1 MRRFRTTQSDSLDL
15 LLDTICNAFG
25 GIVLIAILITL
36 LTSDTKEKLEE
47 AATTADKELIERQIA
62 SLKSDI
68 KEAEEYLQRQASSV
82 SVDPVLVARL
92 DRAKASLQTAK
103 DKNSEVWSA
112 WQKAAAKASSNDPE
126 ADKVLGEKVSVASR
140 LARLRTE
147 TEAFDQKLERLKQRL
162 ETLGRERSDIVASKT
177 EQLRLPKEQ
186 PERSGN
192 VYFLLKNN
200 QVYPLWFARFGAL
213 VQNDDSLEWE
223 EAGGDSHRVTPK
235 AGRGVSA
242 SDVSSSLRDT
252 LVLMKKEGKYA
263 TLSTDS
269 KSAVVYRALRSELL
283 KYGLPFGWEYEES
296 VSEVFTTGPNGS
308 KPPPL

>member
-1 MRRFRTTQSDSLDL
+1 LDL

-47 AATTADKELIERQIA
+47 AATTADKELIERQID
-62 SLKSDI
+62 SVKSDI

-103 DKNSEVWSA
+103 DKNAEVWSA
-112 WQKAAAKASSNDPE
+112 WQKAAAKASGNDPE

-140 LARLRTE
+140 LARLRTQ
-147 TEAFDQKLERLKQRL
+147 TEALDQKLERLKQRL
-162 ETLGRERSDIVASKT
+162 ETLRRERSDIVASKA

-186 PERSGN
+186 PERGGN
-192 VYFLLKNN
+192 VFILLKQNEIF
-200 QVYPLWFARFGAL
+200 PLL
-213 VQNDDSLEWE
+213 VAESGDLSLNKYSLDWRDLAEDSVE
-223 EAGGDSHRVTPK
+223 VTPLIGK
-235 AGRGVSA
+235 GVSPSSA
-242 SDVSSSLRDT
+242 GSSLGQT
-252 LVLMKKEGKYA
+252 LELMKREGKYA
-263 TLSTDS
+263 ALSIDS
-269 KSAVVYRALRSELL
+269 KSAEAYRALRAELL
-283 KYGLPFGWEYEES
+283 RRSVPFGWGHTES
-296 VSEVFTTGPNGS
+296 LKESFGPNGS

>member
-1 MRRFRTTQSDSLDL
+1 MRRFRTTQNDSLDL

-36 LTSDTKEKLEE
+36 LTSDAKQKLQE
-47 AATTADKELIERQIA
+47 AATSADRELVERQIA
-62 SLKSDI
+62 SLNSDI
-68 KEAEEYLQRQASSV
+68 KEAEEYLARQASSV
-82 SVDPVLVARL
+82 SVDPNLVARL
-92 DRAKASLQTAK
+92 DGAKAALQTAK
-103 DKNSEVWSA
+103 DKNTEAWSA
-112 WQKAAAKASSNDPE
+112 WEKAAAKASGNDPE
-126 ADKVLGEKVSVASR
+126 ADKILGEKVSVASR

-147 TEAFDQKLERLKQRL
+147 TEALNEKLGRLKQRL
-162 ETLGRERSDIVASKT
+162 ETLKRERSDIVASKA

-200 QVYPLWFARFGAL
+200 EVYPLGLARRGAL
-213 VQNDDSLEWE
+213 VENNESLEWE
-223 EAGGDSHRVTPK
+223 KVSGDSHRVTPK
-235 AGRGVSA
+235 AGRGITA
-242 SDVSSSLRDT
+242 SNVSSALRDI
-252 LVLMKKEGKYA
+252 LVLMKNEGKYA

-269 KSAVVYRALRSELL
+269 KSAEVYRALRSELL